1 MAPAPAL
8 SHRGKLLPLRL
19 ELVAGVVLMVT
30 MAVPEATPLVM
41 VTGDP
46 EVTEQVGKSEAPL
59 GLVAREQATLTVP
72 E

>member
-1 MAPAPAL
+1 
-8 SHRGKLLPLRL
+8 
-19 ELVAGVVLMVT
+19 MVT
-30 MAVPEATPLVM
+30 MAVPDATPLVM